1 MKSLF
6 SAGLK
11 PCGYCLLA
19 LLAAEGLQP
28 SGNLH
33 FDRVVAPFPVVGDH
47 GREYSHPF
55 LGGLDVP
62 RPQFVD
68 IDEDGDLDLFLQEY
82 SNQLWFFENTGTA
95 KAPAYTWRTDR
106 YQNLD
111 IGEWYRFV
119 DLDADGDFDLVSEL
133 PFSLIRHY
141 RNVGTKTAA
150 KLEYVGPLKDN
161 EGKDIF
167 IDRQNIPA
175 FVDLDCD
182 NRLDFF
188 VGRVEGTIAR
198 YEAERPGGDRFE
210 FIQERFE
217 NIEIIGRGTFVPP
230 DPLAPSLAGTPKPR
244 SAPAGRAFR
253 APPES
258 ARLFSRPEA
267 GSLDPARG
275 SSFHGANALA
285 FADFDGDKDLDLF
298 WGDFFEAGMLLIEN
312 IGRTCSSP
320 SFQVEPVQ
328 LPFAKDTLTSGYNA
342 PAPVDLDR
350 DGDLDVLMGV
360 LGGAF
365 NPVGTAADNFYY
377 WERTA
382 ADTLELRSRRFLDG
396 IDLGSETQPA
406 VADLDGDGDLDLIV
420 GTKID
425 PTAAD
430 AGRLAVFL
438 NEGTT
443 TAPRFRWSETLKL
456 TDALHLAPAIGDLDA
471 DGDPD
476 LLVGTWNQGILFF
489 RNTGTAKAPRW
500 TAEPAANI
508 QPPRASFATP
518 ALADIDGDKD
528 LDVFVG
534 QASGAIAFYR
544 NAGTAKAPRF
554 ELVSER
560 VDDLRP
566 GRRTSPALFDVDGDR
581 RLDLVVGREE
591 PGAAVYRNAGSA
603 TSPKFVELKDVTL
616 SLPTMATP
624 AFGDIDGDGRSDLL
638 AGTYSGGI
646 IFLRRR

>member
-1 MKSLF
+1 MARNVAVF
-6 SAGLK
+6 I
-11 PCGYCLLA
+11 LA
-19 LLAAEGLQP
+19 VFALAQP
-28 SGNLH
+28 SPSFH
-33 FDRVVAPFPVVGDH
+33 FERLVAPFPVLDET
-47 GREYSHPF
+47 GRPYAQPF

-68 IDEDGDLDLFLQEY
+68 IDADGDLDLFLQEY
-82 SNQLWFFENTGTA
+82 SNQLWFFENTGSA
-95 KAPAYTWRTDR
+95 GAPAYTWRTDR
-106 YQNLD
+106 FQDAD

-141 RNVGTKTAA
+141 RNVGSRTEP
-150 KLEYVGPLKDN
+150 KLQYVGPLKDA

-175 FVDLDCD
+175 FVDIDCD

-198 YEAERPGGDRFE
+198 YEAEKPAGDRFE

-217 NIEIIGRGTFVPP
+217 GIEIIGRGF
-230 DPLAPSLAGTPKPR
+230 AG
-244 SAPAGRAFR
+244 
-253 APPES
+253 
-258 ARLFSRPEA
+258 LMEA
-267 GSLDPARG
+267 GSLDPADSRG
-275 SSFHGANALA
+275 LKTPSSMPTSRHGANAFA
-285 FADFDGDKDLDLF
+285 FADFDGDKDFDLF

-328 LPFAKDTLTSGYNA
+328 LPFAIDTLTSGYNS
-342 PAPVDLDR
+342 PAPVDLDG

-365 NPVGTAADNFYY
+365 NPISTAADNFYY

-382 ADTLELRSRRFLDG
+382 ADKLELRTRRFLNG
-396 IDLGSETQPA
+396 IDVGSEAQPA
-406 VADLDGDGDLDLIV
+406 LVDLDADGDLDLVV

-425 PTAAD
+425 SKAAD

-438 NEGTT
+438 NEGTK
-443 TAPRFRWSETLKL
+443 AVPRLRLSDTLRL
-456 TDALHLAPAIGDLDA
+456 ADAIHFAPAFGDLDA

-476 LLVGTWNQGILFF
+476 LLVGTWNQGILVF
-489 RNTGTAKAPRW
+489 RNTGSARTPAW
-500 TAEPAANI
+500 TADPGATI
-508 QPPRASFATP
+508 LPPRASFATP
-518 ALADIDGDKD
+518 VLADIDADKD
-528 LDVFVG
+528 LDLFAG
-534 QASGAIAFYR
+534 QASGAIVFYR
-544 NAGTAKAPRF
+544 NTGSTKSPRF

-560 VDDLRP
+560 IDDLRP
-566 GRRTSPALFDVDGDR
+566 GRRTSPALVDVDGDR

-591 PGAAVYRNAGSA
+591 PGAAIYRNTGSA
-603 TSPKFVELKDVTL
+603 TSPKFVEMKDVTL
-616 SLPTMATP
+616 PLPTMATP
-624 AFGDIDGDGRSDLL
+624 VFGDLDGDGRLDLL
-638 AGTYSGGI
+638 AGTYSGGVV
-646 IFLRRR
+646 FLRRR

>member
-1 MKSLF
+1 MKHLVV
-6 SAGLK
+6 
-11 PCGYCLLA
+11 LA
-19 LLAAEGLQP
+19 LSVFVLAQP
-28 SGNLH
+28 SPGFR
-33 FDRVVAPFPVVGDH
+33 FDRLVAPFPVLDES
-47 GREYSHPF
+47 GRSYAQPF

-68 IDEDGDLDLFLQEY
+68 IDGDNDLDLFLQEY
-82 SNQLWFFENTGTA
+82 SNQLWFFENTGSART
-95 KAPAYTWRTDR
+95 PAYTWRTDR
-106 YQNLD
+106 FQDLE
-111 IGEWYRFV
+111 IGEWFRFV

-141 RNVGTKTAA
+141 RNVGGKTAPKFA
-150 KLEYVGPLKDN
+150 YVGPLKDS

-198 YEAERPGGDRFE
+198 FEAEKPAGDRFE
-210 FIQERFE
+210 FIQEHFE
-217 NIEIIGRGTFVPP
+217 GIEIVGRGVASAAAEPG
-230 DPLAPSLAGTPKPR
+230 AAYGPSGPTLR
-244 SAPAGRAFR
+244 
-253 APPES
+253 
-258 ARLFSRPEA
+258 
-267 GSLDPARG
+267 
-275 SSFHGANALA
+275 HGANALA
-285 FADFDGDKDLDLF
+285 FADFDGDKDFDLF

-328 LPFAKDTLTSGYNA
+328 LPFATDTLTSGYNS
-342 PAPVDLDR
+342 PAPVDLDL

-365 NPVGTAADNFYY
+365 NPVSTASDNFYY

-382 ADTLELRSRRFLDG
+382 ADKLELRTRRFVDG
-396 IDLGSETQPA
+396 IDLGSETQA
-406 VADLDGDGDLDLIV
+406 TLGDLDADGDLDLVV

-425 PTAAD
+425 AKAAD
-430 AGRLAVFL
+430 AGRLVFFR
-438 NEGTT
+438 NEGTKA
-443 TAPRFRWSETLKL
+443 APRFRLTETLKL
-456 TDALHLAPAIGDLDA
+456 TDALHLAPALGDLDA

-489 RNTGTAKAPRW
+489 RNTGTARAPVW
-500 TAEPAANI
+500 TAEPASAI
-508 QPPRASFATP
+508 VPSRASFATP
-518 ALADIDGDKD
+518 VLADIDGDKD
-528 LDVFVG
+528 LDLFAG
-534 QASGAIAFYR
+534 QASGAIVFYR
-544 NAGTAKAPRF
+544 NTGSAKSPRF

-566 GRRTSPALFDVDGDR
+566 GRRTSPALVDVDGDG

-603 TSPKFVELKDVTL
+603 ASPKFVEMKDVTVPV
-616 SLPTMATP
+616 PTMATP
-624 AFGDIDGDGRSDLL
+624 AFGDLDGDGRLDLV
-638 AGTYSGGI
+638 AGTYSGGVV
-646 IFLRRR
+646 FLRRR